1 MTVMTMMMSRCSL
14 VLGVALAAAVAGCA
28 ASTDG
33 SSQPPLEATGFPVV
47 WPGEDT
53 ATPEPTPVPPP
64 EAAPAPAPAPAES
77 APASTELTIPPELSG
92 LGLETAPSGMKIT
105 PHNDCI
111 LISDWECCDCFQQCK
126 FIQLCNCDTN
136 VCGPS
141 QVIGRRASSSCR
153 PPC

>member
-1 MTVMTMMMSRCSL
+1 MTVMTMMVSRCSL
-14 VLGVALAAAVAGCA
+14 VLGVALAAALAGCT

-53 ATPEPTPVPPP
+53 AVPEPAPP
-64 EAAPAPAPAPAES
+64 PAPAES
-77 APASTELTIPPELSG
+77 ASASTELAIPPELAG
-92 LGLETAPSGMKIT
+92 LGLETAPSGTKIT

-111 LISDWECCDCFQQCK
+111 LISGWECCDCFQQCK